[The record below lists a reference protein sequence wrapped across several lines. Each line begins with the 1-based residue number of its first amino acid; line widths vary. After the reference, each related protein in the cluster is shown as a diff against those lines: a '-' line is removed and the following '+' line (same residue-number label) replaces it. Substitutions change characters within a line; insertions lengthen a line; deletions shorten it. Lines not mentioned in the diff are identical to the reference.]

1 MSSENNASNRIDD
14 MGMWWDRRGRDGVNN
29 QSRKLVGPCGFG
41 ETLSTITV
49 HYRE

>member
-29 QSRKLVGPCGFG
+29 HGNWVGPCGFG
-41 ETLSTITV
+41 ETLSTITI
-49 HYRE
+49 Y